1 MKNQLFTLAAV
12 LTASAA
18 LTSCSNELQVE
29 NELVQEGI
37 SELKS
42 YTVVIHATKPDNDA
56 LTRAISEE
64 GGGALSTSWAANEKV
79 YAYKA
84 DTGTPVDVTL
94 TADDIDPTN
103 SKKAT
108 LKFNFGGA
116 TFAENDQIVLYY
128 QKVKEDYGDYSG
140 QVGTLDDIAANFDRM
155 KATVRVQAVN
165 PSHEILSTTPAVF
178 VRQQAITKFTVKK
191 KADDS
196 DLAIDPLSIKVG
208 ALEPLSI
215 DPASA
220 KNEIWVAL
228 PGRASSASADE
239 KTYKFETTADGKQY
253 GVSKSVDLVNNKYYT
268 ATLTMGRDIQKI
280 TVTGLPAGSPAT
292 QGYTGAAVNV
302 TGATSSESEAMTSS
316 TDYTVTYQKNTGT
329 PESPVW
335 ETCNA
340 ADVKNA
346 GQYKAVITGAGEY
359 EGTEEKIFSITKISE
374 ADVISALTAGTIDNN
389 SEISQ
394 GTNTPIVPSTAF
406 GLTGAQIKA
415 GAEVDINN
423 PSVKS
428 SITIGTKTPDTDWAS
443 INNAGELVT
452 TGGGIVTVT
461 ISLPETANHAAGSVT
476 KTIYVKQSGI
486 GGELPD
492 PGNGTW

>member
-64 GGGALSTSWAANEKV
+64 GGGALSTSWAAGEKV

-84 DTGTPVDVTL
+84 DNGDPVEVTL
-94 TADDIDPTN
+94 TAGDIDPTD

-108 LKFNFGGA
+108 LKFNFGET
-116 TFAENDQIVLYY
+116 TFAVNDQIVLYY
-128 QKVKEDYGDYSG
+128 QKEKENYGDYSG
-140 QVGTLDDIAANFDRM
+140 QTGTLDDIAANYDRM
-155 KATVRVQAVN
+155 KATVTVQAVN
-165 PSHEILSTTPAVF
+165 PSGEILSTTPANF

-196 DLAIDPLSIKVG
+196 NLAIDPLSIKEN
-208 ALEPLSI
+208 ALGTLSI

-220 KNEIWVAL
+220 RSVIWVAL
-228 PGRASSASADE
+228 PGRASSAPTDK
-239 KTYKFETTADGKQY
+239 KTYKFETTAESKQY

-280 TVTGLPAGSPAT
+280 TVTGLPAGSP
-292 QGYTGAAVNV
+292 YTGAAVNV
-302 TGATSSESEAMTSS
+302 TGVTNSESDAMTLS
-316 TDYTVTYQKNTGT
+316 TDYTVDYQKNTGT
-329 PESPVW
+329 PESPNWVA
-335 ETCNA
+335 CNA

-346 GQYKAVITGAGEY
+346 GQYKAVITGKGEY
-359 EGTEEKIFSITKISE
+359 EGTEEKIFSITKIPT
-374 ADVISALTAGTIDNN
+374 ADVNTALTAGTIADGTTVN
-389 SEISQ
+389 Q
-394 GTNTPIVPSTAF
+394 GAIDLFTSNIL
-406 GLTGAQIKA
+406 GLTPAQLEA
-415 GAEVDINN
+415 GSPEAPTVTI
-423 PSVKS
+423 S
-428 SITIGTKTPDTDWAS
+428 SQTPTTSPAWAS
-443 INNAGELVT
+443 ISGGKLAT
-452 TGGGIVTVT
+452 TGGGSVTVT
-461 ISLPETANHAAGSVT
+461 ISLPETANHEAGSVT

-492 PGNGTW
+492 PGNDTWE